1 MAGESPK
8 SEYNALRILMFSTYF
23 PPQYSGAAK
32 QAISLAKHLQKRGHH
47 VEFVTVKWP
56 GLLAKD
62 TFDGFSV
69 HRVETGRGTR
79 HKEFRLWW
87 NLFKFVHKRHCDF
100 DIFHSHG
107 AYYTNSIVG
116 PLAKVFH
123 WKSLVKASM
132 ADNDLF
138 GLRTTLFGH
147 VQHLFLKMVNAYVA
161 ISRDLEA
168 EFYRAG
174 LPKER
179 VYYIPNGVDTVR
191 FHPIDPDEKRSLRVT
206 LGLPLEHPLALT
218 VGVFDQRKNI
228 GWLIKQWGKHDA
240 FGTGAVL
247 LAIGPQSREDPDGR
261 FLKSLQNL
269 ASKKPG
275 ILCLMD
281 QVEDIERYYQVAD
294 LFILPSTNEGMPNVV
309 LEAMA
314 SGLPCVATKVSGTK
328 ELVRDG
334 ETGYTFEV
342 GDPTSLRQAVF
353 RILNN
358 WKGSFGHRGRK
369 MVEEKYSLTVLA
381 ERYEVLYQNLV
392 SSKSKST

>member
-1 MAGESPK
+1 MTGKSSK
-8 SEYNALRILMFSTYF
+8 SEYKALRILMFSTYF

-32 QAISLAKHLQKRGHH
+32 QAISLAKHLRKRGHH

-56 GLLAKD
+56 GLPAKD

-87 NLFKFVHKRHCDF
+87 NLLRFVHKRRCDF
-100 DIFHSHG
+100 DVFHSHG

-138 GLRTTLFGH
+138 GIKASLPGRIH
-147 VQHLFLKMVNAYVA
+147 HLFLKMVNAYVA
-161 ISRDLEA
+161 ISHDLES
-168 EFYRAG
+168 EFYHAG
-174 LPKER
+174 LPKDR
-179 VYYIPNGVDTVR
+179 VYCIPNGVDTIR
-191 FHPIDPDEKRSLRVT
+191 FNPIDADEKSSLRAA
-206 LGLPLEHPLALT
+206 LDLPLDHPLALT

-228 GWLIKQWGKHDA
+228 GWLMEQWAKHDA

-261 FLKSLQNL
+261 FLNSLRNL
-269 ASKKPG
+269 AAKKPD
-275 ILCLMD
+275 ILLLID
-281 QVEDIERYYQVAD
+281 HVDDIERYYQAAD

-334 ETGYTFEV
+334 ETGYTFKV
-342 GDPTSLRQAVF
+342 GDPTSLRQAIF

-358 WKGSFGHRGRK
+358 GKGLLGHRGRK
-369 MVEEKYSLTVLA
+369 MIEEKYSLTVVA
-381 ERYEVLYQNLV
+381 MRYEILYQNLAC
-392 SSKSKST
+392 

>member
-1 MAGESPK
+1 MTGESPK

-69 HRVETGRGTR
+69 HRVEMGRGTR

-87 NLFKFVHKRHCDF
+87 NLFKFVHKRRRDF
-100 DIFHSHG
+100 DVFHSHG

-138 GLRTTLFGH
+138 GLKTSLSGH
-147 VQHLFLKMVNAYVA
+147 IHHLFLKMVNAYVA
-161 ISRDLEA
+161 TSHDLES

-179 VYYIPNGVDTVR
+179 VYCIPNGVDTVR
-191 FHPIDPDEKRSLRVT
+191 FHPIDADEKRSLRAT
-206 LGLPLEHPLALT
+206 LDLPLERPLTLT

-228 GWLIKQWGKHDA
+228 GWLMEQWAKNDA

-261 FLKSLQNL
+261 FLNSLRKLAAKKS
-269 ASKKPG
+269 G
-275 ILCLMD
+275 ILRLMD

-294 LFILPSTNEGMPNVV
+294 LFVLPSTNEGMPNVV

-342 GDPTSLRQAVF
+342 GDPTSLRQAIL

-358 WKGSFGHRGRK
+358 GKDSFGHCGRK
-369 MVEEKYSLTVLA
+369 MVEEKYSLAGVA
-381 ERYEVLYQNLV
+381 ECYEVLYQNFVKKKRRL
-392 SSKSKST
+392 